1 MNEKEVFYKEKESCN
16 LPFSH
21 IKENVCGS
29 TLTTIDEL
37 FGAADVLSIQNA
49 NKHRAFLLTLSVLGS
64 LLTFAFLLYDE
75 VEIYGLILV
84 CGVLV
89 LCLYAI
95 YRVSDKTQS
104 HRKYLQYRVL
114 AKHYVYNFF

>member
-1 MNEKEVFYKEKESCN
+1 MNEKEVFYKEKKSCN

-49 NKHRAFLLTLSVLGS
+49 NKHRVFLLTLSVL
-64 LLTFAFLLYDE
+64 
-75 VEIYGLILV
+75 
-84 CGVLV
+84 
-89 LCLYAI
+89 
-95 YRVSDKTQS
+95 
-104 HRKYLQYRVL
+104 
-114 AKHYVYNFF
+114 